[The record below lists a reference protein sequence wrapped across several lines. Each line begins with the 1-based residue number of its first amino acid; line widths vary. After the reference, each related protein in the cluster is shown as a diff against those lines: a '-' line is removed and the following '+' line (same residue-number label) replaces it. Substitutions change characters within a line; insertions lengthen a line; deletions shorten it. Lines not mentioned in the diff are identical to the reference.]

1 MKVNY
6 RSLFLWTLPM
16 AVAFGFEYF
25 FAAFRN
31 YNIQNF
37 IENIV
42 FLVCILIFISFFKA
56 TRLEVAVSK
65 LSYFIFIFCLT
76 IETAFFYLFST
87 FFSASS
93 IFIVLETNP
102 AEAFEFLDLYVDYT
116 LIIFMGVELLFL
128 LIFLLKPYQR
138 LFTISFK
145 IKSIYKIISL
155 IILILGLKL
164 SVLIIANF
172 PFQVLK
178 GTISYM
184 YEVQKFSD
192 LNLDKPFGSLKE
204 VDFKGD
210 TTPHTFVLIIGEST
224 ARKQMGIYDFERQT
238 TPRLTKRKEE
248 LLIYRDVI
256 SSQAHTI
263 PSLQEALIFKDEE
276 TQTESTIVQLMNQA
290 GFKTFWLSNQMPIGI
305 YETLL
310 TKLSKAS
317 DKYVYTNTTR
327 WSFVTPFD
335 EVLLPHLDEALKDP
349 ATHKF
354 IVIHLLATH
363 SNYGLRYPKEFDVF
377 KTEPSTAFPS
387 EESFKVINEYHNS
400 IFYVD
405 FILDQIIEKTK
416 SKDEKSYVLYFSDHG
431 EEVYVD
437 KNFKGHNDS
446 DIPTKSMYEIPFFAW
461 TSEEFD
467 SSYTFDFDPERP
479 YVLDDL
485 MHSLSDFSQINFL
498 KFDSSKSIFSKD
510 FQPKPR
516 IIGNKIDYDEYF
528 KE

>member
-1 MKVNY
+1 
-6 RSLFLWTLPM
+6 
-16 AVAFGFEYF
+16 
-25 FAAFRN
+25 
-31 YNIQNF
+31 
-37 IENIV
+37 
-42 FLVCILIFISFFKA
+42 
-56 TRLEVAVSK
+56 
-65 LSYFIFIFCLT
+65 
-76 IETAFFYLFST
+76 
-87 FFSASS
+87 
-93 IFIVLETNP
+93 
-102 AEAFEFLDLYVDYT
+102 
-116 LIIFMGVELLFL
+116 
-128 LIFLLKPYQR
+128 
-138 LFTISFK
+138 
-145 IKSIYKIISL
+145 
-155 IILILGLKL
+155 
-164 SVLIIANF
+164 
-172 PFQVLK
+172 
-178 GTISYM
+178 
-184 YEVQKFSD
+184 
-192 LNLDKPFGSLKE
+192 
-204 VDFKGD
+204 
-210 TTPHTFVLIIGEST
+210 
-224 ARKQMGIYDFERQT
+224 
-238 TPRLTKRKEE
+238 
-248 LLIYRDVI
+248 
-256 SSQAHTI
+256 
-263 PSLQEALIFKDEE
+263 
-276 TQTESTIVQLMNQA
+276 MNQA

-446 DIPTKSMYEIPFFAW
+446 DIPTKSMYEIPFFVW
-461 TSEEFD
+461 TSDEFD
-467 SSYTFDFDPERP
+467 SSYTFDYDPERL

-498 KFDSSKSIFSKD
+498 KFERSKSIFSKD

-516 IIGNKIDYDEYF
+516 IIGNKIDYDKFF

>member
-56 TRLEVAVSK
+56 TRFEVAVSK

-102 AEAFEFLDLYVDYT
+102 AEAFEFLDLYVDST
-116 LIIFMGVELLFL
+116 LIIFMGVELIFL

-138 LFTISFK
+138 LFAKTSKVKF
-145 IKSIYKIISL
+145 IYKIISL

-164 SVLIIANF
+164 TGLIIANF
-172 PFQVLK
+172 PFQILK
-178 GTISYM
+178 GTVSYM
-184 YEVQKFSD
+184 YEVQKFTD
-192 LNLDKPFGSLKE
+192 LNLDQPFGSFKE

-210 TTPHTFVLIIGEST
+210 SSPHTFVLIIGEST
-224 ARKQMGIYDFERQT
+224 TRKQMGIYDFERQT
-238 TPRLTKRKEE
+238 TPRLTQRKED
-248 LLIYRDVI
+248 LLIYQDVI

-276 TQTESTIVQLMNQA
+276 TQSESTIVQLMNQA
-290 GFKTFWLSNQMPIGI
+290 GFETFWLSNQRPIGI

-327 WSFVTPFD
+327 WGSVTPFD
-335 EVLLPHLDEALKDP
+335 EVLIPHLDKVLNDP
-349 ATHKF
+349 ASHKF
-354 IVIHLLATH
+354 IVVHLLATH
-363 SNYGLRYPKEFDVF
+363 ANYGLRYPEEFDVF

-387 EESFKVINEYHNS
+387 EESFKAINEYHNS

-405 FILDQIIEKTK
+405 SILDQIIEKTK
-416 SKDEKSYVLYFSDHG
+416 SKDGKSYVLYFSDHG
-431 EEVYVD
+431 EEVYLDRDFV
-437 KNFKGHNDS
+437 GHNDS

-461 TSEEFD
+461 TSDEFD

-498 KFDSSKSIFSKD
+498 KFERSKSIFSKD

-516 IIGNKIDYDEYF
+516 IIGNKIDYDEFF